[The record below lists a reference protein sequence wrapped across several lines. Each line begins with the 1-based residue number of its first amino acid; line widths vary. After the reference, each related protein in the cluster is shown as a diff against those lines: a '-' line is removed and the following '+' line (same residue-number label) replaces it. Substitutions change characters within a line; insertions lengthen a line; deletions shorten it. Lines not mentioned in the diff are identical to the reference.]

1 MQNKEVKSLDLKTS
15 TQSPR
20 SKTNQFLSDKEFTLI
35 GKASKVTGDGTSG
48 MNRHIAEHFYQKY
61 GDKAPLFL
69 ISPKDKKKDGQ
80 VIKSEALCT
89 AEEYDRLIASI
100 VIKWTKKQQA
110 LLLRPTS
117 SLKEEPTF
125 AQYPYEAPTKA
136 NKKYL
141 QQQKTAKL
149 GDIRKSVNQRIKAN
163 SEGDASAL
171 TRTKI
176 DIVKDTL
183 TNILK
188 KDIDVMKSL
197 CVDTDTFDY
206 ASFST
211 KINEAYMILT
221 KINKDKINH

>member
-1 MQNKEVKSLDLKTS
+1 MVVGCVSDITNLFQLCIKWRFSTMQNKEVKSLDLKTS
-15 TQSPR
+15 TKKPKALS
-20 SKTNQFLSDKEFTLI
+20 NQFLSDEEFSLI
-35 GKASKVTGDGTSG
+35 GKASVITGYGTSG
-48 MNRHIAEHFYQKY
+48 MNRHVGEHFYQKY
-61 GDKAPLFL
+61 GKNAPLYL
-69 ISPKDKKKDGQ
+69 ISPKDKKKDGK

-89 AEEYDRLIASI
+89 PEEYDKVINSI
-100 VIKWTKKQQA
+100 TSKWTKKQQA

-125 AQYPYEAPTKA
+125 ARYPYEAPTKA

-149 GDIRKSVNQRIKAN
+149 GDIRKSVKQRIKAN

-197 CVDTDTFDY
+197 CVDTDTFD
-206 ASFST
+206 
-211 KINEAYMILT
+211 
-221 KINKDKINH
+221 

>member
-15 TQSPR
+15 IKKPEALS
-20 SKTNQFLSDKEFTLI
+20 NQFLSDEEFNLI
-35 GKASKVTGDGTSG
+35 GKASVITGNGTSG
-48 MNRHIAEHFYQKY
+48 MNRHVGEHFYQKY
-61 GDKAPLFL
+61 GKNAPLFL

-80 VIKSEALCT
+80 VIKSKALCT
-89 AEEYDRLIASI
+89 VKDYDRLIASI

-110 LLLRPTS
+110 LLVRPTS

-163 SEGDASAL
+163 SEGNASAL

-206 ASFST
+206 VSFRT
-211 KINEAYMILT
+211 KIDEAYTILA

>member
-1 MQNKEVKSLDLKTS
+1 MQNKEVKSLDLKPS
-15 TQSPR
+15 TKNPR
-20 SKTNQFLSDKEFTLI
+20 SKTNQFLGDEEFTLI
-35 GKASKVTGDGTSG
+35 SKASVITGNGTSG
-48 MNRHIAEHFYQKY
+48 MNRHVGEHFYQKY
-61 GDKAPLFL
+61 GDKAPLYL

-80 VIKSEALCT
+80 VIKSKALCT
-89 AEEYDRLIASI
+89 PAEYDKVLTSI
-100 VIKWTKKQQA
+100 VSKWTVKQRQ

-125 AQYPYEAPTKA
+125 ARYPYEAPTKA

-163 SEGDASAL
+163 SEGNASAL

-188 KDIDVMKSL
+188 KEIDVMKSL

>member
-1 MQNKEVKSLDLKTS
+1 M
-15 TQSPR
+15 
-20 SKTNQFLSDKEFTLI
+20 
-35 GKASKVTGDGTSG
+35 
-48 MNRHIAEHFYQKY
+48 
-61 GDKAPLFL
+61 
-69 ISPKDKKKDGQ
+69 
-80 VIKSEALCT
+80 
-89 AEEYDRLIASI
+89 
-100 VIKWTKKQQA
+100 
-110 LLLRPTS
+110 
-117 SLKEEPTF
+117 
-125 AQYPYEAPTKA
+125 
-136 NKKYL
+136 